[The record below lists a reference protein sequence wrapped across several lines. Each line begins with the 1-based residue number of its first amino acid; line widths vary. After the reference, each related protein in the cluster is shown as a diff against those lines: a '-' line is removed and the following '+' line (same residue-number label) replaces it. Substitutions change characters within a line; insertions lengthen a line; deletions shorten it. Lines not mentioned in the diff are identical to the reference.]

1 MHLSFFRCQFIV
13 EILLCLQNVV
23 LVSTTLLVC
32 VEQPVWDVCGYACVW
47 IITWTKQ
54 PSPRFLP
61 CWFTF
66 LICRSRSYVMITW
79 RENITNMICTFVPPQ
94 MTAFFLVIN
103 CYRSDFIIVTAEML
117 LLCLLVC
124 RTFPGPCHLL
134 KSWLKTMQNCLMRR
148 HALFFSLVS
157 SIRFCECV
165 CASKLSVYSLSVQIF
180 INIWIFR
187 SYKCTCSILNTIA
200 NFFTARCYASAVL
213 AMVLC
218 LCLSQVG
225 VLLKRLN
232 VGSQNNTT
240 R

>member
-1 MHLSFFRCQFIV
+1 
-13 EILLCLQNVV
+13 
-23 LVSTTLLVC
+23 
-32 VEQPVWDVCGYACVW
+32 
-47 IITWTKQ
+47 
-54 PSPRFLP
+54 
-61 CWFTF
+61 
-66 LICRSRSYVMITW
+66 
-79 RENITNMICTFVPPQ
+79 MICTFVPPQ

-103 CYRSDFIIVTAEML
+103 CYWSDFIIVTAEML